1 MASSGKQKFDKYFA
15 GKTRVE
21 TYAKG
26 QRGQAVCVFGKPLG
40 PWVLG
45 TIPNGHPITVLP
57 AATFEGRYRI
67 EYRDHRDCLAVGF
80 ISDANTG
87 KPKGNGLLGMVLERI
102 TASDFIAEAQTTEYS
117 GVKCYVFHDG
127 ETLLQTIKRNA
138 ELIKIDSHL
147 LETIR
152 GLPAVRWSDN
162 ALEQERKRL
171 GVYLGELLI
180 GYQALVGETGLAP
193 WGKASRFLIPCD
205 PSFCGVDSWIDDGE
219 TVWPVSSKFGHGAAA
234 SVFSNILPLAIK
246 RGATGVLGELVAASK
261 DAGVTAENL
270 LNKTGSKDVLYH
282 YGMRTVLKVNI
293 GNPVSIFTAVKN
305 GHHHPRL
312 IDVTEAIRIHPFA
325 SDQIKAALPNSIT
338 SFFCRALAAN
348 MEACPETKEQFIDI
362 LCDKSYIQA
371 NLAVD
376 RWLAGVIEFRF
387 TESGDSFLRIIG
399 NKSAISDITCKQGMV
414 NYRLYQKDER
424 YAIEQTAPHDPP
436 VKYDQRAV

>member
-57 AATFEGRYRI
+57 AAIFEGRYRI
-67 EYRDHRDCLAVGF
+67 EYKDHRDCLAVGF
-80 ISDANTG
+80 ISDASTG

-102 TASDFIAEAQTTEYS
+102 TASDFIAEAQTTEYN
-117 GVKCYVFHDG
+117 GVKCYVFNDG

-138 ELIKIDSHL
+138 ERINIDSHL

-152 GLPAVRWSDN
+152 GLPYVRWSGD

-219 TVWPVSSKFGHGAAA
+219 TVWPVSSKFGNGAAA

-246 RGATGVLGELVAASK
+246 RGAAGVLGELVAASR
-261 DAGVTAENL
+261 DAGVTAETL

-282 YGMRTVLKVNI
+282 YGMKTVLNVDI
-293 GNPVSIFTAVKN
+293 RDPVSIFAAVKN
-305 GHHHPRL
+305 GHPHHRL
-312 IDVTEAIRIHPFA
+312 NDVTEAIRNHPTA

-338 SFFCRALAAN
+338 SFFCRALAAS
-348 MEACPETKEQFIDI
+348 MEACPETKEQFMDI

-376 RWLAGVIEFRF
+376 KWLSGEIEFRY
-387 TESGDSFLRIIG
+387 TKSGDSFLRIIG

-424 YAIEQTAPHDPP
+424 DAIEQTAPHDPP
-436 VKYDQRAV
+436 VKDDPRAV

>member
-26 QRGQAVCVFGKPLG
+26 QRGQTVCVYGNPIGPL
-40 PWVLG
+40 VLG
-45 TIPNGHPITVLP
+45 AIPNGHPITVLP

-67 EYRDHRDCLAVGF
+67 EYRDRRECLVVGF

-102 TASDFIAEAQTTEYS
+102 TASDFIAEAQTTEYN

-138 ELIKIDSHL
+138 ERIKIDSHL
-147 LETIR
+147 LDMIR
-152 GLPAVRWSDN
+152 GLPYVRWSND

-180 GYQALVGETGLAP
+180 GYQALVGEAGAAP
-193 WGKASRFLIPCD
+193 WGKAKRFLIPAD
-205 PSFCGVDSWIDDGE
+205 SSFCGVDSWIDDGE

-246 RGATGVLGELVAASK
+246 RGATGVLGELVAASG
-261 DAGVTAENL
+261 DAGVTAETL

-282 YGMRTVLKVNI
+282 YGMRTVLKVNV

-312 IDVTEAIRIHPFA
+312 KDVTEAIRNHPMA
-325 SDQIKAALPNSIT
+325 SDKIRAALPNSIT

-348 MEACPETKEQFIDI
+348 MEACPETKEQFMDI

-371 NLAVD
+371 NIAVD
-376 RWLAGVIEFRF
+376 KWLAGVIDFRF
-387 TESGDSFLRIIG
+387 TKSGESFLRIIG

-424 YAIEQTAPHDPP
+424 DAIEQTAPNDPP
-436 VKYDQRAV
+436 VQDDQMAV

>member
-26 QRGQAVCVFGKPLG
+26 QRGQAVCVFGKPIG
-40 PWVLG
+40 PCVLG

-57 AATFEGRYRI
+57 AASFEGRYRI
-67 EYRDHRDCLAVGF
+67 EYRDHRDCIAVGF

-102 TASDFIAEAQTTEYS
+102 TASDFIAEAQTTEYN
-117 GVKCYVFHDG
+117 GVKCYVFNDG
-127 ETLLQTIKRNA
+127 ETLLKTIKRNA
-138 ELIKIDSHL
+138 ERINIDSHL

-152 GLPAVRWSDN
+152 GLPYVRWSGD

-205 PSFCGVDSWIDDGE
+205 PSFCGVDSWIDGGDA
-219 TVWPVSSKFGHGAAA
+219 VWPVSIKFGNGAAA

-246 RGATGVLGELVAASK
+246 RGATGVLGELVAASR
-261 DAGVTAENL
+261 DAGVTAETL

-282 YGMRTVLKVNI
+282 YGMKTVLNVDI
-293 GNPVSIFTAVKN
+293 GNPVSIFVAVKN
-305 GHHHPRL
+305 GRQHPRL
-312 IDVTEAIRIHPFA
+312 NDVTEAIRSHPFA

-348 MEACPETKEQFIDI
+348 MEACTETKEQFIDI

-371 NLAVD
+371 NLVVD
-376 RWLAGVIEFRF
+376 KWLSGVIDFRF
-387 TESGDSFLRIIG
+387 TKSGESFLRIIG

-414 NYRLYQKDER
+414 NYRLFQKDEHD
-424 YAIEQTAPHDPP
+424 ANEQTTPHDPP
-436 VKYDQRAV
+436 VKDDPRAV

>member
-26 QRGQAVCVFGKPLG
+26 QRGQTVCVFGKPLG

-57 AATFEGRYRI
+57 AAAFEGRYRI

-102 TASDFIAEAQTTEYS
+102 TASDFIAEAQTTEYN

-138 ELIKIDSHL
+138 ERIKIDSHL
-147 LETIR
+147 LDTIH
-152 GLPAVRWSDN
+152 GLPYVRWLDT

-193 WGKASRFLIPCD
+193 WGRATRFLIPCD

-246 RGATGVLGELVAASK
+246 RGATGVLGELVAASR
-261 DAGVTAENL
+261 DAGVTTETL

-282 YGMRTVLKVNI
+282 YGLRTVLKVNI
-293 GNPVSIFTAVKN
+293 ENPVSIFTAVKN
-305 GHHHPRL
+305 GYHHQHL
-312 IDVTEAIRIHPFA
+312 NDVTNAIRSHPFA

-348 MEACPETKEQFIDI
+348 MEACPDTKTQFMDI

-376 RWLAGVIEFRF
+376 KWLAGVIEFGF
-387 TESGDSFLRIIG
+387 TKSGDSFLRIIG

-424 YAIEQTAPHDPP
+424 DAIEQTPPHDPP
-436 VKYDQRAV
+436 VKDDTRAV

>member
-26 QRGQAVCVFGKPLG
+26 QRGQAVCVFGNPLG
-40 PWVLG
+40 PLVLG

-102 TASDFIAEAQTTEYS
+102 TASDFIAEAQTTEYN

-152 GLPAVRWSDN
+152 GLPYVHWSAA

-180 GYQALVGETGLAP
+180 GYQALVGETCSAP
-193 WGKASRFLIPCD
+193 WGKAKRFLIPAD
-205 PSFCGVDSWIDDGE
+205 PSFCGVDSWIDEGQ

-234 SVFSNILPLAIK
+234 SIFSNILPLAIK
-246 RGATGVLGELVAASK
+246 RGASGVLGELVAASR
-261 DAGVTAENL
+261 DAGVTAETL

-282 YGMRTVLKVNI
+282 YGIRAVLNVDI
-293 GNPVSIFTAVKN
+293 SDPVSIFAAVKN
-305 GHHHPRL
+305 GRHHPRL
-312 IDVTEAIRIHPFA
+312 IDVTDAIRSHPFA

-348 MEACPETKEQFIDI
+348 MEACPETKVQFMDI

-376 RWLAGVIEFRF
+376 KWIAGVIDFRF
-387 TESGDSFLRIIG
+387 TKSGDSFLRIIG

-414 NYRLYQKDER
+414 NYRLYQKDEHD
-424 YAIEQTAPHDPP
+424 AIEQTAPHDPT
-436 VKYDQRAV
+436 VKDDTGAV

>member
-102 TASDFIAEAQTTEYS
+102 TAADFIAEARTTEYN
-117 GVKCYVFHDG
+117 GVKCYVFHEG

-138 ELIKIDSHL
+138 ERIKIDSHL
-147 LETIR
+147 LDTIR
-152 GLPAVRWSDN
+152 ELPNVRWSAA

-193 WGKASRFLIPCD
+193 WGGATRFLIPCD

-261 DAGVTAENL
+261 DAGVTAATL
-270 LNKTGSKDVLYH
+270 LSKTGSKDVLYH
-282 YGMRTVLKVNI
+282 YGMRTVLNVDI
-293 GNPVSIFTAVKN
+293 RDPVSIFVAVKN
-305 GHHHPRL
+305 GHHHQRL
-312 IDVTEAIRIHPFA
+312 NDVTEAIRGHPFA

-338 SFFCRALAAN
+338 SFFCRVLASN
-348 MEACPETKEQFIDI
+348 MEACPDTKTQFMDI

-371 NLAVD
+371 SLAVD
-376 RWLAGVIEFRF
+376 KWLSGVIEFRF
-387 TESGDSFLRIIG
+387 TRSGDSILRIIG

-424 YAIEQTAPHDPP
+424 DANEQTAPHDLP
-436 VKYDQRAV
+436 VEDDARAV